1 MNRARSLIAAFHEL
15 NNSEDKAIAYFTP
28 SLIGMFGSAA
38 IFDSFLSEID
48 KAITSGTMPASIKKR
63 AANLTGTF
71 IPQVAEYNSIE
82 HPAERSVTADDLKNI
97 SKESLAS
104 RRDGVAVILAGLIQ
118 ILKEA
123 SEMN

>member
-1 MNRARSLIAAFHEL
+1 MNAAHSLIAAFHEL
-15 NNSEDKAIAYFTP
+15 NNTENKAIADFTP

-48 KAITSGTMPASIKKR
+48 KAMTAGAMPSSLKKR
-63 AANLTGTF
+63 AANLIGTF
-71 IPQVAEYNSIE
+71 IPQVAEYNSIKN
-82 HPAERSVTADDLKNI
+82 PAERGVSAKELINI

-104 RRDGVAVILAGLIQ
+104 RRDGVAVILAGLLT

-123 SEMN
+123 SEID